1 MCLIMSAILLA
12 AAAALCTESCESWGR
27 FPYAASPS
35 DATTA
40 YF

>member
-1 MCLIMSAILLA
+1 MSPILLA
-12 AAAALCTESCESWGR
+12 AAAALCQVVRELGR
-27 FPYAASPS
+27 FPYAASPP